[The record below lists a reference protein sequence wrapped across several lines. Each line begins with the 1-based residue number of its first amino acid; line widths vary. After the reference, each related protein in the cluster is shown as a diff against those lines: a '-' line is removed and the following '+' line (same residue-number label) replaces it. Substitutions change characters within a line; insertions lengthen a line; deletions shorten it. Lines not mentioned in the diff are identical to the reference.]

1 MDVAG
6 GGGGQGFVTADDGIL
21 VKEEGL
27 NFAETG
33 KYPINPRGI
42 F

>member
-1 MDVAG
+1 MCG
-6 GGGGQGFVTADDGIL
+6 GGGGGVKDLWTADDGIL
-21 VKEEGL
+21 VKEDGL

-33 KYPINPRGI
+33 QYPINPRGI